1 MVISNSGISFYPSV
15 KMFLLTFSNKTKIRE
30 STIVKSYLTAE
41 KNYLKHAILVI
52 DRLSRMQQNSQCHSL
67 VETNET
73 LQNNYGPKILW
84 IENHQ
89 KS

>member
-1 MVISNSGISFYPSV
+1 M
-15 KMFLLTFSNKTKIRE
+15 
-30 STIVKSYLTAE
+30 AE

-52 DRLSRMQQNSQCHSL
+52 DRLSRMQQNSQCRSL

-84 IENHQ
+84 IENHRRNDETR
-89 KS
+89 